1 MVVPRCWAVVHGGY
15 AAVRR
20 FWYRLGSSHIRP
32 TPNKRFI
39 TGDTL
44 VVDGAAWIYRP
55 QLVPR
60 EMVTQLSRGIEAKSR
75 KVGTAAAATRSK
87 L

>member
-1 MVVPRCWAVVHGGY
+1 MCRGAGLLCTAAMRRCAVFGTDSGAHTPVQP
-15 AAVRR
+15 
-20 FWYRLGSSHIRP
+20 P
-32 TPNKRFI
+32 TKRFI

>member
-1 MVVPRCWAVVHGGY
+1 MVAHGG
-15 AAVRR
+15 AHLFAQQADGCN
-20 FWYRLGSSHIRP
+20 FHACPPSK
-32 TPNKRFI
+32 NRFI

-75 KVGTAAAATRSK
+75 KVGTAAGATRSK